1 MGKIVLI
8 GLGLHDEKSIT
19 LEALECARG
28 CDMLFAEQYT
38 SLLAEGSIK
47 KLESRI
53 GKEIQLLDRKRIEDG
68 SFMLLAKEMTLCL
81 LIPGDPMTATTH
93 VDLRIRAHEMDIE
106 CEIVHGT
113 SVIVAVPGILGL
125 QHYKFGRT
133 ITIPFSEGG
142 YDPTSPLELLMKNL
156 ENGLHTLALLD
167 IKADEER
174 YMTANKGLEWI
185 LGTAERLGYD
195 TIGENLMACVVAR
208 AGSRDCIARADKL
221 SELIKIEF
229 GPPLHTIVIP
239 GKLHFQETEALI
251 RLAKAPSELFMQL

>member
-19 LEALECARG
+19 LEALECAKG

-38 SLLAEGSIK
+38 SLLAEGSIER
-47 KLESRI
+47 LERRI

-68 SFMLLAKEMTLCL
+68 SFLILAREMAIGL

-93 VDLRIRAHEMDIE
+93 VDLRIRAHEKDIE

-133 ITIPFSEGG
+133 VTIPFNEAG

-167 IKADEER
+167 IQADKER
-174 YMTANKGLEWI
+174 YMTANEGLEWI
-185 LGTAERLGYD
+185 LRTAEKLGYD
-195 TIGENLMACVVAR
+195 VIGENLLACVVAR
-208 AGSRDCIARADKL
+208 AGSKDCMARADKL
-221 SELIKIEF
+221 SELIKMEF

-251 RLAKAPSELFMQL
+251 RLAKAPPELFMKL